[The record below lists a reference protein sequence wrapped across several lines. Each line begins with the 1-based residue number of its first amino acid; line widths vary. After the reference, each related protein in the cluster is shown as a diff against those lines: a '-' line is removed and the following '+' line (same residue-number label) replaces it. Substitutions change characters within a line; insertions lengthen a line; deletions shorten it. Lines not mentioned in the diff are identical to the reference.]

1 MTTAV
6 LAASGLLIAIG
17 SVPYLI
23 ETLRGT
29 AKPQVVSWAVWAA
42 LLAIGSA
49 AALSSGQVPAAVY
62 GALCACVDALV
73 AVLALRGAD
82 LAFRRLD
89 FLCLAGAV
97 AGLVL
102 LATVRTPA
110 AAVAVS
116 VAADLIAYI
125 PTMVHAWRKPHEE
138 TWSAYALYAAAAWLA
153 LAVAD
158 FGVFAAVAYPA
169 YLAVA
174 DTGVTGIILARRGT
188 VPESASPGP
197 TASDG
202 G

>member
-1 MTTAV
+1 MTAAV

-62 GALCACVDALV
+62 GALCAGVDALV

-97 AGLVL
+97 AGLAL
-102 LATVRTPA
+102 LATVRAPA

-125 PTMVHAWRKPHEE
+125 PTMVHAWRKPREE

-158 FGVFAAVAYPA
+158 FGVFTAVAYPA

-174 DTGVTGIILARRGT
+174 DTGMTGIILARRGT
-188 VPESASPGP
+188 APESASPGP

>member
-1 MTTAV
+1 MKTAV

-62 GALCACVDALV
+62 GALCAAVDALV

-102 LATVRTPA
+102 LATVRAPA

-116 VAADLIAYI
+116 LAADLIAYI
-125 PTMVHAWRKPHEE
+125 PTIVHAWREPHEE
-138 TWSAYALYAAAAWLA
+138 TWSAYALYAAVARAACGRKPPVA
-153 LAVAD
+153 LMVVA
-158 FGVFAAVAYPA
+158 GVGTPDGPA
-169 YLAVA
+169 RQQ
-174 DTGVTGIILARRGT
+174 DGCHDQPKPQHRHGD
-188 VPESASPGP
+188 PEERMAGR
-197 TASDG
+197 
-202 G
+202 

>member
-1 MTTAV
+1 
-6 LAASGLLIAIG
+6 
-17 SVPYLI
+17 
-23 ETLRGT
+23 
-29 AKPQVVSWAVWAA
+29 
-42 LLAIGSA
+42 
-49 AALSSGQVPAAVY
+49 
-62 GALCACVDALV
+62 VDALV

-102 LATVRTPA
+102 LATVRAPA

-125 PTMVHAWRKPHEE
+125 PTMVHAWREPHEE

-158 FGVFAAVAYPA
+158 FGVFTAVAYPA

-174 DTGVTGIILARRGT
+174 DTGMTGIIRARRGT
-188 VPESASPGP
+188 APESGSPGP
-197 TASDG
+197 TA
-202 G
+202 